1 MTQYG
6 HYGCWTLLYPLYIIS
21 AVASRLNSLTVFISL
36 QPRAKH
42 NPRFCKKETI
52 YWIML
57 NFPSMSS
64 CHDFSS
70 INIIHIWP
78 ISWKGKI
85 LIVILYTKSINGSW
99 DQYLL
104 ILVLLRAFS
113 LPLTLSVE
121 KTSSEFFQSSI
132 FLSHCIFEALGAGGQ
147 RWWDINTISATITAF
162 RETLTMTGM
171 WWWWRF

>member
-1 MTQYG
+1 MKAIMTQYG

-70 INIIHIWP
+70 INIIHIRP

-85 LIVILYTKSINGSW
+85 LIVILYTKSIIGSW

-104 ILVLLRAFS
+104 ILVLGISTCFFIALDSVGWKNFVWIFS
-113 LPLTLSVE
+113 IEHFSFPLHFWGFGSWWP
-121 KTSSEFFQSSI
+121 
-132 FLSHCIFEALGAGGQ
+132 ALM
-147 RWWDINTISATITAF
+147 RY
-162 RETLTMTGM
+162 
-171 WWWWRF
+171 

>member
-1 MTQYG
+1 MKAIMTQNG

-85 LIVILYTKSINGSW
+85 LIVILYTKSIIGSR

-104 ILVLLRAFS
+104 ILVLGISTRFFIALD
-113 LPLTLSVE
+113 SVGW
-121 KTSSEFFQSSI
+121 KTSSDFFSI
-132 FLSHCIFEALGAGGQ
+132 EHFSFPLHFWGFGSWWPALM
-147 RWWDINTISATITAF
+147 RY
-162 RETLTMTGM
+162 
-171 WWWWRF
+171 